1 MKDKIFSVLQRV
13 GRSFMLPIAIL
24 PVAGLLLG
32 IGSSF
37 TNETTIATYGLV
49 GILGEGTILHSLLVI
64 MNKVGSVVFDNL
76 PLIFAVGVA
85 IGMAKKE
92 KEVAA
97 LSAVI
102 AYFVI
107 TDLQQED
114 KLTAELQEISNL
126 VNSQNID
133 IDQINERLDR
143 TVTRG
148 DYAVVEQSFKQYLK
162 DNFDVSMKIADI
174 LNDEKLTT
182 ILTADNYKQDGK
194 DFVETKNYISTTR
207 DQLETYKT
215 EYKDFFTE
223 DKVMSYINDKNLDS
237 YYTDLYKQELVGDI
251 ESDNETEV
259 VESAVN
265 DVIGILDTYE
275 EVINF
280 LVDNQNSWNVQDD
293 TIEFTSE
300 SLQNQY
306 NSLIDK
312 LS

>member
-1 MKDKIFSVLQRV
+1 MKKKILITI
-13 GRSFMLPIAIL
+13 GIIIL
-24 PVAGLLLG
+24 IV
-32 IGSSF
+32 IG
-37 TNETTIATYGLV
+37 
-49 GILGEGTILHSLLVI
+49 
-64 MNKVGSVVFDNL
+64 
-76 PLIFAVGVA
+76 
-85 IGMAKKE
+85 
-92 KEVAA
+92 
-97 LSAVI
+97 VI

-162 DNFDVSMKIADI
+162 DNFDVSIKIANI
-174 LNDEKLTT
+174 LNDERLTNV
-182 ILTADNYKQDGK
+182 LTAENYENDGK
-194 DFVETKNYISTTR
+194 DFVETKNYISTTK

-215 EYKDFFTE
+215 EYKEFFTE
-223 DKVMSYINDKNLDS
+223 DKAMSYINDKNLDS

-251 ESDNETEV
+251 ENDNDSEV
-259 VESAVN
+259 VENAI
-265 DVIGILDTYE
+265 DDIIGILDIYE

-280 LVDNQNSWNVQDD
+280 LVDNQNNWNIQDD
-293 TIEFTSE
+293 TITFTSE

-306 NSLIDK
+306 NELIEK

>member
-1 MKDKIFSVLQRV
+1 MKKKIL
-13 GRSFMLPIAIL
+13 II
-24 PVAGLLLG
+24 
-32 IGSSF
+32 
-37 TNETTIATYGLV
+37 V
-49 GILGEGTILHSLLVI
+49 GIIILIVI
-64 MNKVGSVVFDNL
+64 G
-76 PLIFAVGVA
+76 
-85 IGMAKKE
+85 
-92 KEVAA
+92 
-97 LSAVI
+97 VI

-194 DFVETKNYISTTR
+194 DFVETKNYISITR

-259 VESAVN
+259 VESAIN
-265 DVIGILDTYE
+265 DVIGILDIYE

>member
-1 MKDKIFSVLQRV
+1 MKKKIL
-13 GRSFMLPIAIL
+13 II
-24 PVAGLLLG
+24 
-32 IGSSF
+32 
-37 TNETTIATYGLV
+37 V
-49 GILGEGTILHSLLVI
+49 GIIILIVI
-64 MNKVGSVVFDNL
+64 G
-76 PLIFAVGVA
+76 
-85 IGMAKKE
+85 
-92 KEVAA
+92 
-97 LSAVI
+97 VI

-133 IDQINERLDR
+133 TDQINERLDR

-251 ESDNETEV
+251 ESDNETEL
-259 VESAVN
+259 VESAIN
-265 DVIGILDTYE
+265 DVIGILDIYE

>member
-1 MKDKIFSVLQRV
+1 MKKKIL
-13 GRSFMLPIAIL
+13 I
-24 PVAGLLLG
+24 
-32 IGSSF
+32 
-37 TNETTIATYGLV
+37 T
-49 GILGEGTILHSLLVI
+49 LLVI
-64 MNKVGSVVFDNL
+64 
-76 PLIFAVGVA
+76 I
-85 IGMAKKE
+85 
-92 KEVAA
+92 
-97 LSAVI
+97 VI
-102 AYFVI
+102 AIIVLGYFI
-107 TDLQQED
+107 ISDFMQEQ
-114 KLTAELQEISNL
+114 KLREELAGLSELSNAET
-126 VNSQNID
+126 ID
-133 IDQINERLDR
+133 VDAINDMLAR
-143 TVTRG
+143 TVTKG
-148 DYAVVEQSFKQYLK
+148 DYAIVEESFKQYLK
-162 DNFDVSMKIADI
+162 DDFDNTMKIAEI
-174 LNDEKLTT
+174 LNDERIVN
-182 ILTADNYKQDGK
+182 ILTVDNYLEDGK

-251 ESDNETEV
+251 ESDNETEL
-259 VESAVN
+259 VESAIN
-265 DVIGILDTYE
+265 DVIGILDIYE

>member
-1 MKDKIFSVLQRV
+1 MKKKIL
-13 GRSFMLPIAIL
+13 II
-24 PVAGLLLG
+24 
-32 IGSSF
+32 
-37 TNETTIATYGLV
+37 V
-49 GILGEGTILHSLLVI
+49 GIIILIVI
-64 MNKVGSVVFDNL
+64 G
-76 PLIFAVGVA
+76 
-85 IGMAKKE
+85 
-92 KEVAA
+92 
-97 LSAVI
+97 VI

-194 DFVETKNYISTTR
+194 DLKKKKNYISTTR

-259 VESAVN
+259 VESAIN
-265 DVIGILDTYE
+265 DVIGILDIYE

>member
-1 MKDKIFSVLQRV
+1 MKKKIL
-13 GRSFMLPIAIL
+13 II
-24 PVAGLLLG
+24 
-32 IGSSF
+32 
-37 TNETTIATYGLV
+37 V
-49 GILGEGTILHSLLVI
+49 GIIILIVI
-64 MNKVGSVVFDNL
+64 G
-76 PLIFAVGVA
+76 
-85 IGMAKKE
+85 
-92 KEVAA
+92 
-97 LSAVI
+97 VI

-126 VNSQNID
+126 VNNQNVD

-237 YYTDLYKQELVGDI
+237 YCTDLYKQELVGDI

-259 VESAVN
+259 VESAIN
-265 DVIGILDTYE
+265 DVIGILDIYE

-293 TIEFTSE
+293 TIEFKSE

>member
-1 MKDKIFSVLQRV
+1 MKKKIL
-13 GRSFMLPIAIL
+13 II
-24 PVAGLLLG
+24 
-32 IGSSF
+32 
-37 TNETTIATYGLV
+37 V
-49 GILGEGTILHSLLVI
+49 GIIILIVI
-64 MNKVGSVVFDNL
+64 G
-76 PLIFAVGVA
+76 
-85 IGMAKKE
+85 
-92 KEVAA
+92 
-97 LSAVI
+97 VI

-259 VESAVN
+259 VEIAIN
-265 DVIGILDTYE
+265 DVIGILDIYE

>member
-1 MKDKIFSVLQRV
+1 MKKKIL
-13 GRSFMLPIAIL
+13 II
-24 PVAGLLLG
+24 
-32 IGSSF
+32 
-37 TNETTIATYGLV
+37 V
-49 GILGEGTILHSLLVI
+49 GIIILIVI
-64 MNKVGSVVFDNL
+64 G
-76 PLIFAVGVA
+76 
-85 IGMAKKE
+85 
-92 KEVAA
+92 
-97 LSAVI
+97 VI

-174 LNDEKLTT
+174 LNDEKLTI

-215 EYKDFFTE
+215 EYKEFFTE

-251 ESDNETEV
+251 ESDNETEL
-259 VESAVN
+259 VESAIN
-265 DVIGILDTYE
+265 DVIGILDIYE

>member
-1 MKDKIFSVLQRV
+1 MKKR
-13 GRSFMLPIAIL
+13 IL
-24 PVAGLLLG
+24 
-32 IGSSF
+32 I
-37 TNETTIATYGLV
+37 IV
-49 GILGEGTILHSLLVI
+49 GIIILIVI
-64 MNKVGSVVFDNL
+64 G
-76 PLIFAVGVA
+76 
-85 IGMAKKE
+85 
-92 KEVAA
+92 
-97 LSAVI
+97 VI

-251 ESDNETEV
+251 ESDNETEL
-259 VESAVN
+259 VESAIN
-265 DVIGILDTYE
+265 DVIGILDIYE

>member
-1 MKDKIFSVLQRV
+1 MKKKIL
-13 GRSFMLPIAIL
+13 II
-24 PVAGLLLG
+24 
-32 IGSSF
+32 
-37 TNETTIATYGLV
+37 V
-49 GILGEGTILHSLLVI
+49 GIIILIVI
-64 MNKVGSVVFDNL
+64 G
-76 PLIFAVGVA
+76 
-85 IGMAKKE
+85 
-92 KEVAA
+92 
-97 LSAVI
+97 VI

-174 LNDEKLTT
+174 LNDEELTT

-265 DVIGILDTYE
+265 DVIGILDIYE

>member
-1 MKDKIFSVLQRV
+1 MKKKIL
-13 GRSFMLPIAIL
+13 II
-24 PVAGLLLG
+24 
-32 IGSSF
+32 
-37 TNETTIATYGLV
+37 V
-49 GILGEGTILHSLLVI
+49 GIIILIVI
-64 MNKVGSVVFDNL
+64 G
-76 PLIFAVGVA
+76 
-85 IGMAKKE
+85 
-92 KEVAA
+92 
-97 LSAVI
+97 VI

-126 VNSQNID
+126 VNNQNVD

-148 DYAVVEQSFKQYLK
+148 DYVVVEQSFKQYLK

-194 DFVETKNYISTTR
+194 DFIETKNYISTTR

-265 DVIGILDTYE
+265 DVIGILDIYE

>member
-1 MKDKIFSVLQRV
+1 MKKKIL
-13 GRSFMLPIAIL
+13 II
-24 PVAGLLLG
+24 
-32 IGSSF
+32 
-37 TNETTIATYGLV
+37 V
-49 GILGEGTILHSLLVI
+49 GIIILIVI
-64 MNKVGSVVFDNL
+64 G
-76 PLIFAVGVA
+76 
-85 IGMAKKE
+85 
-92 KEVAA
+92 
-97 LSAVI
+97 VI

-126 VNSQNID
+126 VNNQNVD

-148 DYAVVEQSFKQYLK
+148 DYVVVEQSFKQYLK

-265 DVIGILDTYE
+265 DVIGILDIYE

>member
-1 MKDKIFSVLQRV
+1 MKKKIL
-13 GRSFMLPIAIL
+13 II
-24 PVAGLLLG
+24 
-32 IGSSF
+32 
-37 TNETTIATYGLV
+37 V
-49 GILGEGTILHSLLVI
+49 GIIILIVI
-64 MNKVGSVVFDNL
+64 G
-76 PLIFAVGVA
+76 
-85 IGMAKKE
+85 
-92 KEVAA
+92 
-97 LSAVI
+97 VI

-237 YYTDLYKQELVGDI
+237 YYTDLYKQELAGDI

-265 DVIGILDTYE
+265 DVIGILD
-275 EVINF
+275 I
-280 LVDNQNSWNVQDD
+280 
-293 TIEFTSE
+293 
-300 SLQNQY
+300 
-306 NSLIDK
+306 
-312 LS
+312 

>member
-1 MKDKIFSVLQRV
+1 MKKKIL
-13 GRSFMLPIAIL
+13 II
-24 PVAGLLLG
+24 
-32 IGSSF
+32 
-37 TNETTIATYGLV
+37 V
-49 GILGEGTILHSLLVI
+49 GIIILIVI
-64 MNKVGSVVFDNL
+64 G
-76 PLIFAVGVA
+76 
-85 IGMAKKE
+85 
-92 KEVAA
+92 
-97 LSAVI
+97 VI

-259 VESAVN
+259 VESAIN
-265 DVIGILDTYE
+265 DVIGILDIYE

-280 LVDNQNSWNVQDD
+280 LVDNKNSWNVQDD

>member
-1 MKDKIFSVLQRV
+1 MKKKIL
-13 GRSFMLPIAIL
+13 II
-24 PVAGLLLG
+24 
-32 IGSSF
+32 
-37 TNETTIATYGLV
+37 V
-49 GILGEGTILHSLLVI
+49 GIIILIVI
-64 MNKVGSVVFDNL
+64 G
-76 PLIFAVGVA
+76 
-85 IGMAKKE
+85 
-92 KEVAA
+92 
-97 LSAVI
+97 VI

-126 VNSQNID
+126 VNSQDVD

-259 VESAVN
+259 VESAIN
-265 DVIGILDTYE
+265 DVIGILDIYE

>member
-1 MKDKIFSVLQRV
+1 MKKKIL
-13 GRSFMLPIAIL
+13 II
-24 PVAGLLLG
+24 
-32 IGSSF
+32 
-37 TNETTIATYGLV
+37 V
-49 GILGEGTILHSLLVI
+49 GIIILIVI
-64 MNKVGSVVFDNL
+64 G
-76 PLIFAVGVA
+76 
-85 IGMAKKE
+85 
-92 KEVAA
+92 
-97 LSAVI
+97 VI

-251 ESDNETEV
+251 ESDNETGL
-259 VESAVN
+259 VESAIN
-265 DVIGILDTYE
+265 DVIGILDIYE

-306 NSLIDK
+306 NSLIGYLIK
-312 LS
+312 VSNKILTYYKKGISIRL

>member
-1 MKDKIFSVLQRV
+1 MKKKIL
-13 GRSFMLPIAIL
+13 II
-24 PVAGLLLG
+24 
-32 IGSSF
+32 
-37 TNETTIATYGLV
+37 V
-49 GILGEGTILHSLLVI
+49 GIIILIVI
-64 MNKVGSVVFDNL
+64 G
-76 PLIFAVGVA
+76 
-85 IGMAKKE
+85 
-92 KEVAA
+92 
-97 LSAVI
+97 VI

-237 YYTDLYKQELVGDI
+237 YYTDLYKQELIGDI
-251 ESDNETEV
+251 ESDNETEL
-259 VESAVN
+259 VESAIN
-265 DVIGILDTYE
+265 DVIGILDIYE

>member
-1 MKDKIFSVLQRV
+1 MKNKIL
-13 GRSFMLPIAIL
+13 II
-24 PVAGLLLG
+24 
-32 IGSSF
+32 
-37 TNETTIATYGLV
+37 V
-49 GILGEGTILHSLLVI
+49 GIIILIVI
-64 MNKVGSVVFDNL
+64 G
-76 PLIFAVGVA
+76 
-85 IGMAKKE
+85 
-92 KEVAA
+92 
-97 LSAVI
+97 VI

-126 VNSQNID
+126 VNNQNVD

-265 DVIGILDTYE
+265 DVIGILDIYE

>member
-1 MKDKIFSVLQRV
+1 MKKKIL
-13 GRSFMLPIAIL
+13 II
-24 PVAGLLLG
+24 
-32 IGSSF
+32 
-37 TNETTIATYGLV
+37 V
-49 GILGEGTILHSLLVI
+49 GIIILIVI
-64 MNKVGSVVFDNL
+64 G
-76 PLIFAVGVA
+76 
-85 IGMAKKE
+85 
-92 KEVAA
+92 
-97 LSAVI
+97 VI

-126 VNSQNID
+126 VNSQDVD

-265 DVIGILDTYE
+265 DVIGILDIYE

>member
-1 MKDKIFSVLQRV
+1 MKKKIL
-13 GRSFMLPIAIL
+13 II
-24 PVAGLLLG
+24 
-32 IGSSF
+32 
-37 TNETTIATYGLV
+37 V
-49 GILGEGTILHSLLVI
+49 GIIILIVI
-64 MNKVGSVVFDNL
+64 G
-76 PLIFAVGVA
+76 
-85 IGMAKKE
+85 
-92 KEVAA
+92 
-97 LSAVI
+97 VI

-126 VNSQNID
+126 VNSQDVD
-133 IDQINERLDR
+133 IDQINQKLDR

-265 DVIGILDTYE
+265 DVIGILDIYE

>member
-1 MKDKIFSVLQRV
+1 MKKKIL
-13 GRSFMLPIAIL
+13 II
-24 PVAGLLLG
+24 
-32 IGSSF
+32 
-37 TNETTIATYGLV
+37 V
-49 GILGEGTILHSLLVI
+49 GIIILIVI
-64 MNKVGSVVFDNL
+64 G
-76 PLIFAVGVA
+76 
-85 IGMAKKE
+85 
-92 KEVAA
+92 
-97 LSAVI
+97 VI

-107 TDLQQED
+107 TDLQQEG

-126 VNSQNID
+126 VNNQNVD

-265 DVIGILDTYE
+265 DVIGILDIYE

>member
-1 MKDKIFSVLQRV
+1 MKKKTLI
-13 GRSFMLPIAIL
+13 I
-24 PVAGLLLG
+24 
-32 IGSSF
+32 
-37 TNETTIATYGLV
+37 V
-49 GILGEGTILHSLLVI
+49 GIIILIVI
-64 MNKVGSVVFDNL
+64 G
-76 PLIFAVGVA
+76 
-85 IGMAKKE
+85 
-92 KEVAA
+92 
-97 LSAVI
+97 VI

-251 ESDNETEV
+251 ESDNETEL
-259 VESAVN
+259 VESAIN
-265 DVIGILDTYE
+265 DVIGILDIYE

>member
-1 MKDKIFSVLQRV
+1 MKKKIL
-13 GRSFMLPIAIL
+13 II
-24 PVAGLLLG
+24 
-32 IGSSF
+32 
-37 TNETTIATYGLV
+37 V
-49 GILGEGTILHSLLVI
+49 GIIILIVI
-64 MNKVGSVVFDNL
+64 G
-76 PLIFAVGVA
+76 
-85 IGMAKKE
+85 
-92 KEVAA
+92 
-97 LSAVI
+97 VI

-251 ESDNETEV
+251 ESDNETGL

-265 DVIGILDTYE
+265 DVIGILDIYE

>member
-1 MKDKIFSVLQRV
+1 MKKKIL
-13 GRSFMLPIAIL
+13 II
-24 PVAGLLLG
+24 
-32 IGSSF
+32 
-37 TNETTIATYGLV
+37 V
-49 GILGEGTILHSLLVI
+49 GIIILIVI
-64 MNKVGSVVFDNL
+64 G
-76 PLIFAVGVA
+76 
-85 IGMAKKE
+85 
-92 KEVAA
+92 
-97 LSAVI
+97 VI

-148 DYAVVEQSFKQYLK
+148 DYVVVEQSFKQYLK

-237 YYTDLYKQELVGDI
+237 YYTDFYKQELVGDI

-259 VESAVN
+259 VESAIN
-265 DVIGILDTYE
+265 DVIGILDIYE

-280 LVDNQNSWNVQDD
+280 LVDNQNS
-293 TIEFTSE
+293 
-300 SLQNQY
+300 
-306 NSLIDK
+306 
-312 LS
+312 

>member
-1 MKDKIFSVLQRV
+1 MKKKIL
-13 GRSFMLPIAIL
+13 II
-24 PVAGLLLG
+24 
-32 IGSSF
+32 
-37 TNETTIATYGLV
+37 V
-49 GILGEGTILHSLLVI
+49 GIIILIVI
-64 MNKVGSVVFDNL
+64 G
-76 PLIFAVGVA
+76 
-85 IGMAKKE
+85 
-92 KEVAA
+92 
-97 LSAVI
+97 VI

-148 DYAVVEQSFKQYLK
+148 DYEVVEQSFKQYLK

-259 VESAVN
+259 VESAIN
-265 DVIGILDTYE
+265 DVIGILDIYE

>member
-1 MKDKIFSVLQRV
+1 MKKKIL
-13 GRSFMLPIAIL
+13 II
-24 PVAGLLLG
+24 
-32 IGSSF
+32 
-37 TNETTIATYGLV
+37 V
-49 GILGEGTILHSLLVI
+49 GIIILIVI
-64 MNKVGSVVFDNL
+64 G
-76 PLIFAVGVA
+76 
-85 IGMAKKE
+85 
-92 KEVAA
+92 
-97 LSAVI
+97 VI

-265 DVIGILDTYE
+265 DVIGILDIYE

>member
-1 MKDKIFSVLQRV
+1 MKKKIL
-13 GRSFMLPIAIL
+13 II
-24 PVAGLLLG
+24 
-32 IGSSF
+32 
-37 TNETTIATYGLV
+37 V
-49 GILGEGTILHSLLVI
+49 GIIILIVI
-64 MNKVGSVVFDNL
+64 G
-76 PLIFAVGVA
+76 
-85 IGMAKKE
+85 
-92 KEVAA
+92 
-97 LSAVI
+97 VI

-126 VNSQNID
+126 VNSQNVD

-148 DYAVVEQSFKQYLK
+148 DYVVVEQSFKQYLK

-265 DVIGILDTYE
+265 DVIGILDIYE

>member
-1 MKDKIFSVLQRV
+1 MKKKIL
-13 GRSFMLPIAIL
+13 II
-24 PVAGLLLG
+24 
-32 IGSSF
+32 
-37 TNETTIATYGLV
+37 V
-49 GILGEGTILHSLLVI
+49 GIIILIVI
-64 MNKVGSVVFDNL
+64 G
-76 PLIFAVGVA
+76 
-85 IGMAKKE
+85 
-92 KEVAA
+92 
-97 LSAVI
+97 VI

-215 EYKDFFTE
+215 EYQDFFTE

-259 VESAVN
+259 VESAIN
-265 DVIGILDTYE
+265 DVIGILDIYE

>member
-1 MKDKIFSVLQRV
+1 
-13 GRSFMLPIAIL
+13 
-24 PVAGLLLG
+24 
-32 IGSSF
+32 
-37 TNETTIATYGLV
+37 
-49 GILGEGTILHSLLVI
+49 
-64 MNKVGSVVFDNL
+64 
-76 PLIFAVGVA
+76 
-85 IGMAKKE
+85 
-92 KEVAA
+92 
-97 LSAVI
+97 
-102 AYFVI
+102 
-107 TDLQQED
+107 
-114 KLTAELQEISNL
+114 
-126 VNSQNID
+126 
-133 IDQINERLDR
+133 
-143 TVTRG
+143 
-148 DYAVVEQSFKQYLK
+148 
-162 DNFDVSMKIADI
+162 MKIADI

-194 DFVETKNYISTTR
+194 DFIETKNYISTTR

-265 DVIGILDTYE
+265 DVIGILDIYE

>member
-1 MKDKIFSVLQRV
+1 MKKKIL
-13 GRSFMLPIAIL
+13 II
-24 PVAGLLLG
+24 
-32 IGSSF
+32 
-37 TNETTIATYGLV
+37 V
-49 GILGEGTILHSLLVI
+49 GIIIPIVI
-64 MNKVGSVVFDNL
+64 G
-76 PLIFAVGVA
+76 
-85 IGMAKKE
+85 
-92 KEVAA
+92 
-97 LSAVI
+97 VI

-148 DYAVVEQSFKQYLK
+148 DYVVVEQSFKQYLK

-194 DFVETKNYISTTR
+194 DFIETKNYISTTR

-265 DVIGILDTYE
+265 DVIGILDIYE

>member
-1 MKDKIFSVLQRV
+1 MKKR
-13 GRSFMLPIAIL
+13 IL
-24 PVAGLLLG
+24 
-32 IGSSF
+32 I
-37 TNETTIATYGLV
+37 IV
-49 GILGEGTILHSLLVI
+49 GIIILIVI
-64 MNKVGSVVFDNL
+64 G
-76 PLIFAVGVA
+76 
-85 IGMAKKE
+85 
-92 KEVAA
+92 
-97 LSAVI
+97 VI

-265 DVIGILDTYE
+265 DVIGILDIYE

>member
-1 MKDKIFSVLQRV
+1 MKKKIL
-13 GRSFMLPIAIL
+13 II
-24 PVAGLLLG
+24 
-32 IGSSF
+32 
-37 TNETTIATYGLV
+37 V
-49 GILGEGTILHSLLVI
+49 GIIILIVI
-64 MNKVGSVVFDNL
+64 G
-76 PLIFAVGVA
+76 
-85 IGMAKKE
+85 
-92 KEVAA
+92 
-97 LSAVI
+97 VI

-194 DFVETKNYISTTR
+194 DFIETKNYISTTR

-223 DKVMSYINDKNLDS
+223 EKVMSYINDKNLDS

-259 VESAVN
+259 VESAIN
-265 DVIGILDTYE
+265 DVIGILDIYE

-280 LVDNQNSWNVQDD
+280 LVDNRNSWNVQDD

>member
-1 MKDKIFSVLQRV
+1 MKKKIL
-13 GRSFMLPIAIL
+13 II
-24 PVAGLLLG
+24 
-32 IGSSF
+32 
-37 TNETTIATYGLV
+37 V
-49 GILGEGTILHSLLVI
+49 GIIILIVI
-64 MNKVGSVVFDNL
+64 G
-76 PLIFAVGVA
+76 
-85 IGMAKKE
+85 
-92 KEVAA
+92 
-97 LSAVI
+97 VI

-194 DFVETKNYISTTR
+194 DFIETKNYISTTR

-223 DKVMSYINDKNLDS
+223 EKVMSYINDKNLDS

-265 DVIGILDTYE
+265 DVIGILDIYE

>member
-1 MKDKIFSVLQRV
+1 MKKKIL
-13 GRSFMLPIAIL
+13 II
-24 PVAGLLLG
+24 
-32 IGSSF
+32 
-37 TNETTIATYGLV
+37 V
-49 GILGEGTILHSLLVI
+49 GIIILIVI
-64 MNKVGSVVFDNL
+64 G
-76 PLIFAVGVA
+76 
-85 IGMAKKE
+85 
-92 KEVAA
+92 
-97 LSAVI
+97 VI

-148 DYAVVEQSFKQYLK
+148 DYVVVEQSFKQYLK

-194 DFVETKNYISTTR
+194 DFIETKNYISTTR

-265 DVIGILDTYE
+265 DVIGILDIYE